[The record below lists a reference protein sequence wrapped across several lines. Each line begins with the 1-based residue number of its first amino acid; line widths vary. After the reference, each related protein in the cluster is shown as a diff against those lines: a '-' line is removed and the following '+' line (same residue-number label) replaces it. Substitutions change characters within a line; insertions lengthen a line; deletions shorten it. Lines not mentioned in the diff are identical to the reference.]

1 MDFITE
7 FNRFI
12 DGLPISNPIKKQI
25 KDYVFNLVVTEQ
37 HTDPNIEQL
46 SKYIVG
52 TFQSHPDIDT
62 SMAIAYVNYIL
73 NKAITVKNPVQI
85 EKARKV
91 VATTDIKQAVTKKSK
106 KKE

>member
-25 KDYVFNLVVTEQ
+25 KDYVFNLVTTDQ
-37 HTDPNIEQL
+37 HTEPNIEQL
-46 SKYIVG
+46 SKYVVG

-62 SMAIAYVNYIL
+62 NMAIEN
-73 NKAITVKNPVQI
+73 
-85 EKARKV
+85 
-91 VATTDIKQAVTKKSK
+91 VTKNLPQEIFPSF
-106 KKE
+106 